1 MKNYYEILE
10 VNPRA
15 SEEVIKK
22 AHQVLIKK
30 YHPDLYVGVEREKAE
45 EKIRNINEAYKILSD
60 GFLREQ
66 YDKELQKEEDIYN
79 QRVYKQKEKN
89 TNYKA
94 DTKKKNRKEDYD
106 QEQMPT
112 HNVGTFMSLVDLVSV
127 TFKNMPKREKRK
139 RAKEQTTENIDFD
152 VASMRKKKITKRG
165 FYCRWINYTNC
176 RNINCCIMVY
186 SSNKWFCEKFITFLK
201 LVIRKKMI

>member
-66 YDKELQKEEDIYN
+66 YDKELQKRKIYIIKGFIN
-79 QRVYKQKEKN
+79 K
-89 TNYKA
+89 
-94 DTKKKNRKEDYD
+94 
-106 QEQMPT
+106 
-112 HNVGTFMSLVDLVSV
+112 
-127 TFKNMPKREKRK
+127 
-139 RAKEQTTENIDFD
+139 
-152 VASMRKKKITKRG
+152 KKKIQIIKLILKRK
-165 FYCRWINYTNC
+165 IEKK
-176 RNINCCIMVY
+176 IMLK
-186 SSNKWFCEKFITFLK
+186 NKCPHI
-201 LVIRKKMI
+201 M

>member
-66 YDKELQKEEDIYN
+66 YDAELNKQIVEEQIENYNRLYRNSGRKDAFEEKEYEQEQEEKPKSGTLMAMVDILKQIFINRPKRPKKEKLEKEDI
-79 QRVYKQKEKN
+79 
-89 TNYKA
+89 TA
-94 DTKKKNRKEDYD
+94 
-106 QEQMPT
+106 
-112 HNVGTFMSLVDLVSV
+112 G
-127 TFKNMPKREKRK
+127 
-139 RAKEQTTENIDFD
+139 I
-152 VASMRKKKITKRG
+152 ITAVIVIVLGIILWLIPATRG
-165 FYCRWINYTNC
+165 FVRDI
-176 RNINCCIMVY
+176 IP
-186 SSNKWFCEKFITFLK
+186 F
-201 LVIRKKMI
+201 

>member
-60 GFLREQ
+60 DFLREQ

-89 TNYKA
+89 T
-94 DTKKKNRKEDYD
+94 DRRTW
-106 QEQMPT
+106 
-112 HNVGTFMSLVDLVSV
+112 
-127 TFKNMPKREKRK
+127 KR
-139 RAKEQTTENIDFD
+139 
-152 VASMRKKKITKRG
+152 
-165 FYCRWINYTNC
+165 
-176 RNINCCIMVY
+176 
-186 SSNKWFCEKFITFLK
+186 
-201 LVIRKKMI
+201 

>member
-79 QRVYKQKEKN
+79 QRVYKQKEKIQII
-89 TNYKA
+89 K
-94 DTKKKNRKEDYD
+94 
-106 QEQMPT
+106 
-112 HNVGTFMSLVDLVSV
+112 LIL
-127 TFKNMPKREKRK
+127 KRK
-139 RAKEQTTENIDFD
+139 IE
-152 VASMRKKKITKRG
+152 KKIMLKNK
-165 FYCRWINYTNC
+165 CP
-176 RNINCCIMVY
+176 NIM
-186 SSNKWFCEKFITFLK
+186 
-201 LVIRKKMI
+201 

>member
-60 GFLREQ
+60 DFLREQ

-94 DTKKKNRKEDYD
+94 DNKKKNRKEDYA

-139 RAKEQTTENIDFD
+139 LQKEDFIAGGLTILI
-152 VASMRKKKITKRG
+152 VGILIVVLWFIPATNG
-165 FYCRWINYTNC
+165 F
-176 RNINCCIMVY
+176 VK
-186 SSNKWFCEKFITFLK
+186 SLLPFLN
-201 LVIRKKMI
+201 

>member
-127 TFKNMPKREKRK
+127 TFKNMP
-139 RAKEQTTENIDFD
+139 
-152 VASMRKKKITKRG
+152 RG

>member
-1 MKNYYEILE
+1 MLL
-10 VNPRA
+10 
-15 SEEVIKK
+15 SEAVIKK

-60 GFLREQ
+60 DFLREQ

-94 DTKKKNRKEDYD
+94 DTKKKNRKEDYA

-139 RAKEQTTENIDFD
+139 LQKEDFIAGGLTILI
-152 VASMRKKKITKRG
+152 VGILIVVLWFIPATNG
-165 FYCRWINYTNC
+165 F
-176 RNINCCIMVY
+176 VK
-186 SSNKWFCEKFITFLK
+186 SLLPFLN
-201 LVIRKKMI
+201 

>member
-60 GFLREQ
+60 DFLREQ

-94 DTKKKNRKEDYD
+94 DTKKKNRKEDYS
-106 QEQMPT
+106 Q
-112 HNVGTFMSLVDLVSV
+112 
-127 TFKNMPKREKRK
+127 
-139 RAKEQTTENIDFD
+139 
-152 VASMRKKKITKRG
+152 
-165 FYCRWINYTNC
+165 
-176 RNINCCIMVY
+176 
-186 SSNKWFCEKFITFLK
+186 
-201 LVIRKKMI
+201 

>member
-94 DTKKKNRKEDYD
+94 DTKKKNRKEDYA

-112 HNVGTFMSLVDLVSV
+112 HNVGTFMSLVSV

-139 RAKEQTTENIDFD
+139 LQKEDFIAGGLTILI
-152 VASMRKKKITKRG
+152 VGILIVVLWFIPATNG
-165 FYCRWINYTNC
+165 F
-176 RNINCCIMVY
+176 VK
-186 SSNKWFCEKFITFLK
+186 SLLPFLN
-201 LVIRKKMI
+201 

>member
-1 MKNYYEILE
+1 MEKNYYEILE

-60 GFLREQ
+60 DFLREQ

-89 TNYKA
+89 TNYNGKSQVIQE
-94 DTKKKNRKEDYD
+94 KN
-106 QEQMPT
+106 Q
-112 HNVGTFMSLVDLVSV
+112 S
-127 TFKNMPKREKRK
+127 KR
-139 RAKEQTTENIDFD
+139 
-152 VASMRKKKITKRG
+152 S
-165 FYCRWINYTNC
+165 
-176 RNINCCIMVY
+176 
-186 SSNKWFCEKFITFLK
+186 
-201 LVIRKKMI
+201 

>member
-89 TNYKA
+89 TDRRTWKCWC
-94 DTKKKNRKEDYD
+94 DSGF
-106 QEQMPT
+106 
-112 HNVGTFMSLVDLVSV
+112 V
-127 TFKNMPKREKRK
+127 
-139 RAKEQTTENIDFD
+139 RA
-152 VASMRKKKITKRG
+152 
-165 FYCRWINYTNC
+165 
-176 RNINCCIMVY
+176 
-186 SSNKWFCEKFITFLK
+186 
-201 LVIRKKMI
+201 

>member
-94 DTKKKNRKEDYD
+94 DTKKKNRKEDYA

-139 RAKEQTTENIDFD
+139 LNHE
-152 VASMRKKKITKRG
+152 
-165 FYCRWINYTNC
+165 
-176 RNINCCIMVY
+176 
-186 SSNKWFCEKFITFLK
+186 L
-201 LVIRKKMI
+201 L

>member
-94 DTKKKNRKEDYD
+94 DTKKRKEDYA

-139 RAKEQTTENIDFD
+139 LQKEDFIAGGLTILI
-152 VASMRKKKITKRG
+152 VGILIVVLWFIPATNG
-165 FYCRWINYTNC
+165 F
-176 RNINCCIMVY
+176 VK
-186 SSNKWFCEKFITFLK
+186 SLLPFLN
-201 LVIRKKMI
+201 